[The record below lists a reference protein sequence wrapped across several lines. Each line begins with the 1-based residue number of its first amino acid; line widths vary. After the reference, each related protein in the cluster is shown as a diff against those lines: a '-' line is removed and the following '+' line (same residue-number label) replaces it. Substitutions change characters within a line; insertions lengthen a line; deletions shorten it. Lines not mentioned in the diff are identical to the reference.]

1 VTSDAQPNVDFEV
14 RAHPGPLSADQRER
28 AMTDPAFGMVYTDHL
43 ARATWRLGEGWGDR
57 RIEPFE
63 DLTLH
68 PGATVLHYGQ
78 QAFEGLKAYQ
88 WADGSVRLFRAE
100 ANAARLAASARR
112 MSLPEVPQEDFMA
125 SIAAL
130 VKADRDWVPTAPESS
145 LYLRPLLMG
154 TEACL
159 GVRPSHTVEYV
170 LMACPVGA
178 YFPAG
183 VKPVK
188 IWVAQEFH
196 RAGAGGTG
204 QAKTAGN
211 YASSML
217 PQQQAQD
224 HGCEQVLFLD
234 AREDKYIEELGGMNV
249 FVVMVDGSVVTPR
262 VTGTILEGVTRMSIL
277 DLLAD
282 DGRSVTERDITLEEL
297 RDGIA
302 SGEVAEMF
310 ACGTA
315 AVVTPVERLVSP
327 EFDEVIRD
335 GEAGE
340 VTMGLRQRLT
350 DIQYGRAEDTFGWMQ
365 TVA

>member
-1 VTSDAQPNVDFEV
+1 MTTDAQPNVDFEV
-14 RAHPGPLSADQRER
+14 LAHPGPLSADERER
-28 AMTDPAFGMVYTDHL
+28 AMTDPAFGMVYTDHM
-43 ARATWRLGEGWGDR
+43 ARVTWRLGEGWGNR
-57 RIEPFE
+57 CVEPFA

-68 PGATVLHYGQ
+68 PGATILHYGQ
-78 QAFEGLKAYQ
+78 QVFEGLKAYH

-100 ANAARLAASARR
+100 ANAARFAASARR
-112 MSLPEVPQEDFMA
+112 MSLPEVSEEDFLA
-125 SIAAL
+125 SITAL
-130 VKADRDWVPTAPESS
+130 VAADRDWVPTAPESS
-145 LYLRPLLMG
+145 LYLRPVLMG

-188 IWVAQEFH
+188 IWVAQGFH

-234 AREDKYIEELGGMNV
+234 AREDKYIEELGG
-249 FVVMVDGSVVTPR
+249 
-262 VTGTILEGVTRMSIL
+262 
-277 DLLAD
+277 
-282 DGRSVTERDITLEEL
+282 
-297 RDGIA
+297 
-302 SGEVAEMF
+302 
-310 ACGTA
+310 
-315 AVVTPVERLVSP
+315 
-327 EFDEVIRD
+327 
-335 GEAGE
+335 
-340 VTMGLRQRLT
+340 
-350 DIQYGRAEDTFGWMQ
+350 
-365 TVA
+365 